1 MKVNFIDLRIKDKK
15 KLNNFKNV
23 YGDII
28 KSGIFYNGKH
38 LGKLETNL
46 KNYTN
51 RKYCIGVSSGTDAV
65 YLAIKTLKSS
75 IYKKDEVITTPL
87 SWIASSNAILE
98 NKLKPVF
105 ADIKNDLTIDPI
117 SVERMIS
124 NKTKAI
130 LIVNYTGQVCDIEAL
145 EKIAK
150 KYKIPIIED
159 GAQSFGA
166 TYKNKKSGSFGKIS
180 AISHNP
186 MKIFSAFGEAG
197 TIYTDDK
204 EIYNKL
210 LFYRYNGSERKDY
223 RYKYTYKYSS
233 LNFRMDEIQ
242 AAVLNQKLS
251 NIQQSINKRKHLANL
266 YNDLLKDIVKTP
278 ERRKNEEKI
287 YYTYTVNVNKD
298 YRNKLQNFLRQKN
311 IETKIYYEKLIPEVA
326 PYNKLNFK
334 KNIKNAKRIANE
346 IISLPMHEN
355 LSEEQIYYTCKN
367 IKNFFNA

>member
-15 KLNNFKNV
+15 KLNNFKKV

-38 LGKLETNL
+38 LSKLETNL

-130 LIVNYTGQVCDIEAL
+130 IAVNLFGHPAELHQLRRLADINNIFL
-145 EKIAK
+145 
-150 KYKIPIIED
+150 IED
-159 GAQSFGA
+159 NAQAIYAKENNERFFAGIP
-166 TYKNKKSGSFGKIS
+166 NIPKKDKDGM
-180 AISHNP
+180 AI
-186 MKIFSAFGEAG
+186 
-197 TIYTDDK
+197 Y
-204 EIYNKL
+204 L
-210 LFYRYNGSERKDY
+210 LF
-223 RYKYTYKYSS
+223 
-233 LNFRMDEIQ
+233 
-242 AAVLNQKLS
+242 
-251 NIQQSINKRKHLANL
+251 
-266 YNDLLKDIVKTP
+266 
-278 ERRKNEEKI
+278 
-287 YYTYTVNVNKD
+287 
-298 YRNKLQNFLRQKN
+298 
-311 IETKIYYEKLIPEVA
+311 
-326 PYNKLNFK
+326 
-334 KNIKNAKRIANE
+334 
-346 IISLPMHEN
+346 LP
-355 LSEEQIYYTCKN
+355 S
-367 IKNFFNA
+367 